1 MKEIKQNIPNYV
13 TSLNLFS
20 GLCSIIAAFNGE
32 FEWAAWF
39 IGMAAVFD
47 FFDGLV
53 ARALGVSSELGK
65 QLDSLADVVSFGVAP
80 GLLMY
85 NFAQS
90 YIKCDIAAGDFC
102 VNAYTGLV
110 IPIFSA
116 WRLAKFNIDT
126 RQTTSFIGL
135 PTPANALFFAA
146 LPLIVAHDNWGVEG
160 LISNTRFLGIAPILM
175 SFLLVA
181 ELPLF
186 ALKFKNFSL
195 KDGETAFKLSFLLV
209 SAALL
214 LIFTYLGIPI
224 IVILYVLLSLI
235 KNAIKQK

>member
-1 MKEIKQNIPNYV
+1 MKEIKQNIPNLV

-32 FEWAAWF
+32 LEWAAWF
-39 IGMAAVFD
+39 IGIAAIFD

-53 ARALGVSSELGK
+53 ARALKVSSELGK

-85 NFAQS
+85 NFAQG
-90 YIKCDIAAGDFC
+90 YIQCDIGAGDFC
-102 VNAYTGLV
+102 INAYTALI
-110 IPIFSA
+110 IPVLSA

-146 LPLIVAHDNWGVEG
+146 LPLIVAHDDWGMG
-160 LISNTRFLGIAPILM
+160 GMISNYRFLGLAPVIMSYLLIAEI
-175 SFLLVA
+175 
-181 ELPLF
+181 PLF
-186 ALKFKNFSL
+186 ALKFKSFSF
-195 KDGETAFKLSFLLV
+195 KDPENTFKLSFLLV
-209 SAALL
+209 SAVLL
-214 LIFTYLGIPI
+214 VIFTYTAIPI

-235 KNAIKQK
+235 KNAIQHK